1 MMVNGEIKLVSM
13 RGDVPDSSVD
23 ADDNRLVLH
32 KGAHWLA
39 ADSFVKAAVKAAV
52 GPGGTAGEERNWHMF
67 DATKLAPTLIC
78 GGKNGK
84 TPLTTLDGVLRRLL
98 EQQYTIF
105 VLRPLEYTSDTD
117 YQIGAHALRGL
128 ETMATEV
135 TLHLCTE
142 GVSAE
147 DWQVWMV
154 TPGARQRTKWWR
166 LNDLGHTQLVTLVLH
181 HIALNQRAPEAHP
194 AADTEVDAEADAA
207 ADAAAKVAEA
217 AELAEAAGVLATWC
231 QGLDAAVLQQLAVRV
246 ACYGMME
253 NLEDQVQDIQQIELW
268 RQVVQRRLQARQR
281 VHLQQ
286 RRQTAE
292 AEAAAAVA
300 AAASTGT
307 GAASTGGGREEDS
320 VAYAMRLLTSQH
332 ALRIL
337 KKLLHFNR
345 HDEQAAAMRQLRKEM
360 KVHAPTP
367 QDVICLCIASAKGVI
382 MGMIISTI
390 ITSQRSHRHRH
401 LMVSRL
407 DIRHD
412 MVHSGRHL
420 GQTLLAMAMAIA
432 SRNGSTEVQ
441 LGQVIKDNKDGS
453 EWWINRGFARPVGFK
468 KNDTRATLAD
478 TGVTNADLK
487 CALASTTSLYLIA
500 SATQGAALLK
510 DFEFISQSD
519 DDNDKNEDNNDEDNN
534 DDDDDDDDDHDHDD
548 DHDDDDHDD
557 DDDDDDDDDNEPLS
571 KRRRRTNVDPPQ
583 DVKGKRAGKRAA
595 TAVARVSPPKK
606 VCQHAAPATHTQ
618 PTHTGT
624 PP

>member
-1 MMVNGEIKLVSM
+1 MVHRFGENAFRVMMVNGEIKLVSM

-154 TPGARQRTKWWR
+154 PPGARQRTKWWR

-194 AADTEVDAEADAA
+194 AADMEA
-207 ADAAAKVAEA
+207 
-217 AELAEAAGVLATWC
+217 WC

-320 VAYAMRLLTSQH
+320 VAYAMRLLTSQN

-337 KKLLHFNR
+337 KQLLHFNR

-360 KVHAPTP
+360 NVHAPTP
-367 QDVICLCIASAKGVI
+367 QDVICLCMLSTKGVI

-487 CALASTTSLYLIA
+487 CPLASTTSLYLIA

-510 DFEFISQSD
+510 DFEFTSQSD
-519 DDNDKNEDNNDEDNN
+519 DDNDKNEDN
-534 DDDDDDDDDHDHDD
+534 DDDDDDDD

-557 DDDDDDDDDNEPLS
+557 DDDDDDDDDNAPLS

-583 DVKGKRAGKRAA
+583 DGKGKRAGKRAA

>member
-1 MMVNGEIKLVSM
+1 MLNGEIKLVSM

-367 QDVICLCIASAKGVI
+367 K
-382 MGMIISTI
+382 M
-390 ITSQRSHRHRH
+390 
-401 LMVSRL
+401 
-407 DIRHD
+407 
-412 MVHSGRHL
+412 
-420 GQTLLAMAMAIA
+420 
-432 SRNGSTEVQ
+432 
-441 LGQVIKDNKDGS
+441 
-453 EWWINRGFARPVGFK
+453 
-468 KNDTRATLAD
+468 
-478 TGVTNADLK
+478 
-487 CALASTTSLYLIA
+487 
-500 SATQGAALLK
+500 
-510 DFEFISQSD
+510 
-519 DDNDKNEDNNDEDNN
+519 
-534 DDDDDDDDDHDHDD
+534 
-548 DHDDDDHDD
+548 
-557 DDDDDDDDDNEPLS
+557 
-571 KRRRRTNVDPPQ
+571 
-583 DVKGKRAGKRAA
+583 
-595 TAVARVSPPKK
+595 
-606 VCQHAAPATHTQ
+606 
-618 PTHTGT
+618 
-624 PP
+624 

>member
-1 MMVNGEIKLVSM
+1 
-13 RGDVPDSSVD
+13 
-23 ADDNRLVLH
+23 
-32 KGAHWLA
+32 
-39 ADSFVKAAVKAAV
+39 
-52 GPGGTAGEERNWHMF
+52 
-67 DATKLAPTLIC
+67 
-78 GGKNGK
+78 
-84 TPLTTLDGVLRRLL
+84 
-98 EQQYTIF
+98 
-105 VLRPLEYTSDTD
+105 
-117 YQIGAHALRGL
+117 
-128 ETMATEV
+128 
-135 TLHLCTE
+135 
-142 GVSAE
+142 
-147 DWQVWMV
+147 
-154 TPGARQRTKWWR
+154 
-166 LNDLGHTQLVTLVLH
+166 
-181 HIALNQRAPEAHP
+181 
-194 AADTEVDAEADAA
+194 
-207 ADAAAKVAEA
+207 
-217 AELAEAAGVLATWC
+217 
-231 QGLDAAVLQQLAVRV
+231 
-246 ACYGMME
+246 MME

-292 AEAAAAVA
+292 AAAAVA

-320 VAYAMRLLTSQH
+320 VAYAMRLLTSQN

-337 KKLLHFNR
+337 KQLLHFNR
-345 HDEQAAAMRQLRKEM
+345 HDEPAAAMRQLRKEM
-360 KVHAPTP
+360 NVHAPTP
-367 QDVICLCIASAKGVI
+367 QDVICLCMLSTKGVI

-487 CALASTTSLYLIA
+487 CPLASTTSLYLIA
-500 SATQGAALLK
+500 SATQGAAALLK
-510 DFEFISQSD
+510 DFEFTSQSD
-519 DDNDKNEDNNDEDNN
+519 DDNDKNEDN
-534 DDDDDDDDDHDHDD
+534 DDDDDDDD

-557 DDDDDDDDDNEPLS
+557 DDDDDDDDDNAPLS

-583 DVKGKRAGKRAA
+583 DGKGKRAGKRAA